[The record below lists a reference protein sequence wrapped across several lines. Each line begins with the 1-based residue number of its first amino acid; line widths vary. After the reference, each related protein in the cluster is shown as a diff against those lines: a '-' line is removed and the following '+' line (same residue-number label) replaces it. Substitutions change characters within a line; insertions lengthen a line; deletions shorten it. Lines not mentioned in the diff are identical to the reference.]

1 MARKRFTDA
10 DKWEDAWFCE
20 QTQEVK
26 LFWIYLCDRCD
37 HAGVWAV
44 NWRLAGFH
52 LGDINIPAIIRALD
66 GRIVELAGGRKWFI
80 PGFIR
85 FQYGSMLKTEV
96 RPQMAVIRS
105 LRQNDVDLEDHGI
118 EIVGQEVAKA
128 TPASRTELSDKRKAL
143 VRERC
148 GNKCSYC
155 GVSGDEAEMT
165 IDHITPIS
173 KGGRND
179 IDNLNLACRSCNS
192 KKNNSL
198 NFSPKGIDT
207 LKDKDKEQDK
217 DQDSV
222 SGDPR
227 GADLFAV
234 PPAAVTHPRPGAL
247 ARSFSDWLMMHGRVF
262 VGRDDRAD
270 WEALYRHAGWEPMSQ
285 AHAAI
290 LPTLQPNKSMF
301 FTQVRDY
308 IVSHFEE
315 VPDGSS
321 PQG

>member
-10 DKWEDAWFCE
+10 DKWEDPWFCE
-20 QTQEVK
+20 QSMAVK
-26 LFWIYLCDRCD
+26 LFWSYILDRCD
-37 HAGVWAV
+37 QAGVWQV
-44 NWRLAGFH
+44 NWRLAKFQV
-52 LGDINIPAIIRALD
+52 GDINPDEMVQALGD
-66 GRIVELAGGRKWFI
+66 RVVPFDGGRKWFI
-80 PGFIR
+80 PKFLV
-85 FQYGSMLKTEV
+85 FQYPTGLTPDCHPHRRIILMLVAHGIDPVTRVVLSLKTTVNTTPEE
-96 RPQMAVIRS
+96 
-105 LRQNDVDLEDHGI
+105 ED
-118 EIVGQEVAKA
+118 EE
-128 TPASRTELSDKRKAL
+128 E
-143 VRERC
+143 
-148 GNKCSYC
+148 
-155 GVSGDEAEMT
+155 
-165 IDHITPIS
+165 
-173 KGGRND
+173 
-179 IDNLNLACRSCNS
+179 
-192 KKNNSL
+192 
-198 NFSPKGIDT
+198 
-207 LKDKDKEQDK
+207 DKD
-217 DQDSV
+217 SI

-234 PPAAVTHPRPGAL
+234 PAAAVTHPRPGPL

-270 WEALYRHAGWEPMSQ
+270 WEALYRHAGWEPLSQ